1 VHRAIEISVSVRQT
15 KANETTNQQ
24 IDHNDAKLTTL
35 HDQMKN
41 PPISIENVK
50 RIISDSDN

>member
-1 VHRAIEISVSVRQT
+1 MHRAIEISVSVRQT